1 MINHKNL
8 TFEVMN
14 LFYARLSELCKENGT
29 SITAF
34 AISKGCSRSA
44 PYGWKKG
51 SSPSADIVIKAAQ
64 HFSVTTDYLLGLSDD
79 PVRTGEVLTSDEVN
93 LVNAFRAADP
103 ALRTAALAVL
113 KTATPKTQEKAAKL
127 SASQNSDLL
136 DAL

>member
-1 MINHKNL
+1 
-8 TFEVMN
+8 MN
-14 LFYARLSELCKENGT
+14 LFYTRLSELCKRNGT
-29 SITAF
+29 TITAF
-34 AISKGCSRSA
+34 TLELNCSRSA
-44 PYGWKKG
+44 PSAWKKG
-51 SSPSADIVIKAAQ
+51 ASPSADIVIKAAL